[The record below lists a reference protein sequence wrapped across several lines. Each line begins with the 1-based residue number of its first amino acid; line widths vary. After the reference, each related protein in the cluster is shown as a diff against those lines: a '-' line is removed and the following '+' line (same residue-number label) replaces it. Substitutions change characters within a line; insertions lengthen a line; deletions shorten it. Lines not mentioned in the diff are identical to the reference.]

1 MSTDDEKCK
10 RLADLVQ
17 RDLERAIFGDPAATA
32 NQLPGLRLRAQDVIA
47 ECNRR
52 ARVLAAAAIQGAVG
66 GSRGIRPGERVVR

>member
-47 ECNRR
+47 ERDR
-52 ARVLAAAAIQGAVG
+52 
-66 GSRGIRPGERVVR
+66 